1 MCRFVVDSEGIE
13 PVFVF
18 FILHQ
23 VFQIEEVTIE
33 CVLIEVT
40 QIRLGVR

>member
-23 VFQIEEVTIE
+23 VFQVKEVTVK
-33 CVLIEVT
+33 CVFVEVP
-40 QIRLGVR
+40 QIRLGVS